1 MLIHSGMLLVK
12 VAGRPYNSLV
22 SAPGALQLSGYQ
34 LEPLFKAHQLTPA
47 FSAEAPADHWFL
59 ATPSSF
65 SLDNPWDLAHAAA
78 RAAGYSFY
86 AEPDLLQENR
96 ARFSVAPTARLNK
109 HWPPPGPVSP
119 GWHLL
124 DGFTGFQSAHK
135 TATGKGIRIAHL
147 DTGYSPE
154 HESTPKNVRPELGW
168 DFYSNQPGTVDPGT
182 GGLLNMPGHGTA
194 TMALLAGNKMDL
206 TFGGKNFNDYFGGAP
221 ESDVVP
227 VRIGPSVIHLF
238 TRTMAQ
244 GIDYALAPRGD
255 PKNKCDVV
263 TISHGGLPAAS
274 WAAAVNHVYEAGIVV
289 AAASGDNLVTIFG
302 PFPFHETVWPSRFNR
317 VITVVGA
324 TYDGDPYVTH
334 ILGEL
339 EGSWG
344 PKSVMDKTI
353 AAYTPNVAW
362 MKFRTESDYDMDGG
376 GTSSSTPQVAAACAL
391 WLQLHGKGYPANW
404 KRVEACRQA
413 LFGSAYLADA
423 SLKDY
428 LGRGILRV
436 PAMLSRAL
444 AEEIQQAVE
453 AVQPLPVDDIEF
465 PLGEQIMAAGP
476 PSTEEEKMY
485 QVEMAQIVYRSANG
499 DLVSEA
505 QAFEPGVRL
514 KAEGANRLRQ
524 SLADEPDV
532 SSALKTRLSAIR

>member
-1 MLIHSGMLLVK
+1 
-12 VAGRPYNSLV
+12 
-22 SAPGALQLSGYQ
+22 LQLSGYQ

-96 ARFSVAPTARLNK
+96 ALIGVEPTKGLNPR
-109 HWPPPGPVSP
+109 WPPYGPVSP
-119 GWHLL
+119 GWHLS
-124 DGFTGFQSAHK
+124 DDRTGFLSAHN
-135 TATGKGIRIAHL
+135 TATGKGVRIAHL
-147 DTGYSPE
+147 DTGYWPFHKSA
-154 HESTPKNVRPELGW
+154 PKYVHPELGW
-168 DFYSNQPGTVDPGT
+168 DFYSNQPSTVDPGT
-182 GGLLNMPGHGTA
+182 GGLLNMPYHGMA

-206 TFGGKNFNDYFGGAP
+206 AFGGKQFNDYIGGAP

-255 PKNKCDVV
+255 PTKKCDVI

-274 WAAAVNHVYEAGIVV
+274 WAAAVNLVYEAGIVV
-289 AAASGDNLVTIFG
+289 AAASGDNIVTIFG

-324 TYDGDPYVTH
+324 TYDKEPYVTS

-339 EGSWG
+339 QGSWG
-344 PKSVMDKTI
+344 PNSVMDKAV

-362 MKFRTESDYDMDGG
+362 MTPENYDMDGG

-391 WLQLHGKGYPANW
+391 WLQRHGNAYPADW
-404 KRVEACRQA
+404 RRVEACRRA
-413 LFGSAYLADA
+413 LFTSATKVPDKKAYLGQG
-423 SLKDY
+423 L
-428 LGRGILRV
+428 LRV
-436 PAMLSRAL
+436 PEML
-444 AEEIQQAVE
+444 QQAVE
-453 AVQPLPVDDIEF
+453 ASKVELTPVDDVEF
-465 PLGEQIMAAGP
+465 PLGEQLMAAGL

-485 QVEMAQIVYRSANG
+485 RVEMAQIVYRSANR
-499 DLVSEA
+499 DLVREA
-505 QAFEPGVRL
+505 QAFEPGIRL
-514 KAEGANRLRQ
+514 EAEGAGRLRQ
-524 SLADEPDV
+524 SLAAEPDA